1 MTNKEQIL
9 ESIILPHGMD
19 IDLDEGFVK
28 ITERQFGGNPGRG
41 FSELLQNAIDSYPAG
56 TPWRDRYGE
65 IKSGHDWISITD
77 YGEGMDTK
85 RLSLLATLGGTDKY
99 GDTEKIGQ
107 FGMGFMSMF
116 NPKLK
121 TKRITV
127 VTRCEGN
134 AVELVFNVTDPK
146 KRPVIALRVLEGTIQ
161 FSTRITVEFSRIF
174 SVDDCLEHAKK
185 HLRYYPCHITI
196 NGKVQISVWDDSN
209 DSRKMMFSEGSCHG
223 IISEHKSYLYAT
235 ILCRYERIYYSSLPS
250 FITGGKNMKYDL
262 DDFAVKGTPYF
273 RGIDVIININNLR
286 VTISRDSY
294 YLDSAYNEAVR
305 ILNHNLRIYL
315 AKETERGIP
324 AQQVLANQFI
334 FRNELLEYLRYS
346 GDETKYLRPENKLI
360 KFLAESRI
368 YRINGRNGYFS
379 LAQLYEMMHQ
389 GIPFYFSPAKTN
401 LRWLGG
407 AFKYDFIVIPDACDE
422 CNGADRF
429 YDKLFGCIFKDVV
442 NLDTIKENPE
452 KIMELVERGI
462 IEKQALSPE
471 CNIIGDAKLKA
482 NEQELLN
489 EISGI
494 LKDPAIVAT
503 IGRNLHLPLNSITPV
518 FFALREK
525 VLLISSGLF
534 DREGKPISDSYI
546 TNFAEES
553 ENGNVLPG
561 GKPQKADLLLGMNL
575 DHPFIRYLA
584 GSRNP
589 QRAYY
594 TLTYLAH
601 ELTLCQKMLVPYSPF
616 YHLVKEKLAQE
627 MRTAL
632 MRNMLMQLKN

>member
-1 MTNKEQIL
+1 MKTSEQIL
-9 ESIILPHGMD
+9 ESRILPHGLD

-56 TPWRDRYGE
+56 TPWKNRYGE
-65 IKSGHDWISITD
+65 IRSGYDWISMTD

-99 GDTEKIGQ
+99 GDADKIGQ

-134 AVELVFNVTDPK
+134 TVELVFTVKDPK
-146 KRPVIALRVLEGTIQ
+146 KRPVITLRVMEGTIK
-161 FSTRITVEFSRIF
+161 FSTRITTEFSRIF
-174 SVDDCLEHAKK
+174 SVDDCLEHAKN
-185 HLRYYPCHITI
+185 HLRYFPCHITI
-196 NGKVQISVWDDSN
+196 NGKVQSSVWDTSKGGG
-209 DSRKMMFSEGSCHG
+209 KMIFSEGSCHG
-223 IISEHKSYLYAT
+223 IISENRNYHYAT
-235 ILCRYERIYYSSLPS
+235 ILCRYERIYASSLAT
-250 FITGGKNMKYDL
+250 FVTGGQNMKYDL

-273 RGIDVIININNLR
+273 KAIDVVLNINNLK

-294 YLDSAYNEAVR
+294 YLDSAFSEAVR

-315 AKETERGIP
+315 AKAIESGIP
-324 AQQVLANQFI
+324 AQVLLANQYI
-334 FRNELLEYLRYS
+334 FRKDLCAYLLLSDNEAL
-346 GDETKYLRPENKLI
+346 YLRPENKII
-360 KFLAESRI
+360 KFLAESRL
-368 YRINGRNGYFS
+368 YRINGRAGYYS
-379 LAQLYEMMHQ
+379 LVQLFEMKRRD
-389 GIPFYFSPAKTN
+389 IPIFFSPERTN

-407 AFKYDFIVIPDACDE
+407 AFKHDFIVIPDE
-422 CNGADRF
+422 CSECSGADNF
-429 YDKLFGCIFKDVV
+429 YDKLFGAVFKDVV
-442 NLDTIKENPE
+442 NLDTIKEDPE
-452 KIMELVERGI
+452 KIRELVETGI
-462 IEKQALSPE
+462 IRKESLSPE

-482 NEQELLN
+482 DDQELLN
-489 EISGI
+489 EISGLLSDPVI
-494 LKDPAIVAT
+494 LAT
-503 IGRNLHLPLNSITPV
+503 IGTNLHLPLNSITPV
-518 FFALREK
+518 FFALRENA
-525 VLLISSGLF
+525 LLISSGLF
-534 DREGKPISDSYI
+534 DKEGKPITDSFI
-546 TNFAEES
+546 TNFSDES
-553 ENGNVLPG
+553 DEMNALPG
-561 GKPQKADLLLGMNL
+561 AGKKKADLLLGMNL

-616 YHLVKEKLAQE
+616 YHLVKEKLALD
-627 MRTAL
+627 MRHAL
-632 MRNMLMQLKN
+632 MRILLMQLKN